1 MVNHQLS
8 IYMPKLNEN
17 RIRKISQQQEV
28 LSMALQGYNRQSIS
42 EILGISK
49 ESIRDALSVVT
60 SEMDLELNDLRKT
73 FLASAMNRMEDL
85 VQRQVNLLDQ
95 MEFASDK
102 EAAENRFSIR
112 DYISVT
118 KTISG
123 LIKQQHDMLNT
134 GGRLPDDMVDGVA
147 NRKSDEPPSISEDDP
162 IYQAL
167 LSEYADSENPG
178 SLLDPEED
186 SPEETDD
193 IQG

>member
-1 MVNHQLS
+1 
-8 IYMPKLNEN
+8 
-17 RIRKISQQQEV
+17 
-28 LSMALQGYNRQSIS
+28 MALQGYNRQSIS